1 MSDQLTKA
9 EWVKHGLRTLA
20 EHGPNGLKV
29 GAMAQA
35 LGVSRGSFYWH
46 FKDIADFKAQV
57 LRGWADSTTEDV
69 REAVETDA
77 GEADRLHHLMKRVFG
92 DSRRLDRAIRAWASS
107 EPDVAGIVA
116 AVDTRRTE
124 IIMEMILA
132 AGVSRPTAALRA
144 AFLYWGLLGQTFA
157 MDEQQADLARDGMP
171 DIADLFR
178 S

>member
-1 MSDQLTKA
+1 MSDQLTKS
-9 EWVKHGLRTLA
+9 EWVKHGLKTLA
-20 EHGPNGLKV
+20 KHGPNGLKV

-46 FKDIADFKAQV
+46 FEEIADFKAQV
-57 LRGWADSTTEDV
+57 LSSWAESTTDDV

-77 GEADRLHHLMKRVFG
+77 SEPDRLHHLMKRVLG

-107 EPDVAGIVA
+107 EPGVAAIVA
-116 AVDTRRTE
+116 SVDTRRTE

-132 AGVSRPTAALRA
+132 AGVSRPVAERRA